1 MAKEI
6 KGTLCL
12 NNGKV
17 NGGTWKTPNI
27 DLALKNKQGYKG
39 GETAQRFYTK
49 FPIYRPRGPAPPDV
63 QDNIAEVWKDQIN
76 AVPDT
81 RPNFLVDPSAF
92 RTTKNFS
99 ASRDD
104 QESLRYKTNQRSNSI
119 ANDTNTKSML
129 RLAGRNTI
137 QFPRRERFNEDTES
151 VIAEQK
157 QKKAAQKLTERH
169 LGGGANGADDA
180 QSRRTNMSKRSLSK
194 SELTKFFKPEK
205 KNQEDD
211 TKSRFSRASRGS
223 RASGTSGFKA
233 RFMQKMEDQ
242 NQENKQKRE
251 QQIAAAIEEHT
262 YESD

>member
-49 FPIYRPRGPAPPDV
+49 FPIYRPRGEAPPDV
-63 QDNIAEVWKDQIN
+63 TDNIAEVWKEQIN

-81 RPNFLVDPSAF
+81 RPNYLVDTSAF

-99 ASRDD
+99 ATRDD
-104 QESLRYKTNQRSNSI
+104 QESLRYNQTNQRSQSN
-119 ANDTNTKSML
+119 ANDKETKSML

-157 QKKAAQKLTERH
+157 QKKVQKLTERQ
-169 LGGGANGADDA
+169 LGGGSVNGDDA
-180 QSRRTNMSKRSLSK
+180 
-194 SELTKFFKPEK
+194 
-205 KNQEDD
+205 
-211 TKSRFSRASRGS
+211 
-223 RASGTSGFKA
+223 
-233 RFMQKMEDQ
+233 
-242 NQENKQKRE
+242 
-251 QQIAAAIEEHT
+251 
-262 YESD
+262 